1 MKQNGTDDATNLTE
15 RQLVAL
21 PYLTAS
27 VSLSEGARLANVG
40 RTTLYRWLEDSEFRR
55 ELERLRGEAAA
66 LARVEL
72 NGLML
77 KGIVVLAE
85 AMEDPNLFV
94 RVRGAQAAL
103 SLALKAIDTKE
114 LQQRLDRLDDAI
126 ALWFS
131 RNASP

>member
-1 MKQNGTDDATNLTE
+1 MEQNGTDDAADLTN
-15 RQLVAL
+15 RQLAAL

-27 VSLSEGARLANVG
+27 VSLSEGARLADIG
-40 RTTLYRWLEDSEFRR
+40 RTTLYRWLEDPEFRE
-55 ELERLRGEAAA
+55 ELERLRSEAAA

-72 NGLML
+72 QGLML

-85 AMEDPNLFV
+85 AMEDPNLYV

-103 SLALKAIDTKE
+103 SLALKAIDIKE
-114 LQQRLDRLDDAI
+114 LQRRLDRLDDAI

>member
-1 MKQNGTDDATNLTE
+1 MEQNGTDDAADLTD
-15 RQLVAL
+15 RQLAAL

-27 VSLSEGARLANVG
+27 VSLSESARLAGVG
-40 RTTLYRWLEDSEFRR
+40 RTTLYRWLEDPEFRR

-72 NGLML
+72 QGLML

-85 AMEDPNLFV
+85 AMEDPNLYV

-103 SLALKAIDTKE
+103 SLALKAIDIKE
-114 LQQRLDRLDDAI
+114 LQRRLDRLDDAI